1 MRRLPDCV
9 YYISTAVVSIAT
21 AENTENATNNL
32 IPHLLDRKGFYG
44 NVIVSVNRGNK
55 NQKVLLKEEDQ
66 CQASFWKWVK
76 TRFVI
81 LNNVV
86 LISFKVCC

>member
-66 CQASFWKWVK
+66 CQASF
-76 TRFVI
+76 
-81 LNNVV
+81 
-86 LISFKVCC
+86 